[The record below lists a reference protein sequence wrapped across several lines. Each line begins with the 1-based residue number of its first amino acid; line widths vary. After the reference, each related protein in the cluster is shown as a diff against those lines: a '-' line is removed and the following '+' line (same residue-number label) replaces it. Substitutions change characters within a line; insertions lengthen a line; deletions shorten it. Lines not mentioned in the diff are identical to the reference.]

1 MTSTS
6 TTRGRP
12 ETYIRFDGWLGKV
25 ENAFNMV
32 AAASI
37 LLLMLLAVVQIVGRN
52 GFDMPVP
59 GFIDIAEQAMAVFA
73 FMGIAYCQRLG
84 GHIRMELFLGRLHGR
99 ALWISETLGVV
110 LIWLVVA
117 TLIYG
122 SWFHFMRSWELGDS
136 SMDIGLPTWPSKL
149 VIPMALTLL
158 LLRLTLQI
166 YGYLRLVRDPEAEPI
181 AVPVLADIETQAR
194 HEIEETFDGDDD
206 DNEGGNGDGRDT
218 SGGKP
223 GNSGG
228 ARG

>member
-1 MTSTS
+1 MTSSS
-6 TTRGRP
+6 TMRGRP

-37 LLLMLLAVVQIVGRN
+37 LVLMLLAVVQIVGRN

-59 GFIDIAEQAMAVFA
+59 GFIDIAEQSMAVFA

-84 GHIRMELFLGRLHGR
+84 GHIRMELFLGKLSGR
-99 ALWISETLGVV
+99 PLWIAETLGVV

-149 VIPMALTLL
+149 VIPVALSLL

-194 HEIEETFDGDDD
+194 HEIEETFDGAEDDG
-206 DNEGGNGDGRDT
+206 EGRDT
-218 SGGKP
+218 SAGKP
-223 GNSGG
+223 GSSGG